1 MEYVSYT
8 LYAKGNVS
16 VTITAPRNSIIVE
29 ARLVYD
35 AFPVEHWACT
45 RP

>member
-1 MEYVSYT
+1 MEMASYT
-8 LYAKGNVS
+8 LHTTGRVTI
-16 VTITAPRNSIIVE
+16 TITAPRNSIIVE

-35 AFPVEHWACT
+35 KFPADYWACT